1 MHTIFE
7 SATSHTLSFLT
18 QCINM
23 IVMCFWRERR
33 LSAAATQRKEN
44 PPYKPTAELL
54 SRAEIRKW

>member
-1 MHTIFE
+1 MHTILE
-7 SATSHTLSFLT
+7 SAASYTLSFLT

-44 PPYKPTAELL
+44 PPA
-54 SRAEIRKW
+54 